1 MVGVKVG
8 KENRFQLFQGQATN
22 CRDLSRAS
30 ASIDQI
36 P

>member
-1 MVGVKVG
+1 VG

-30 ASIDQI
+30 ASIN
-36 P
+36 